1 MEIMNSLTGVSLR
14 ERSGKQLKYYIH
26 LTEEMAKTAIEALD
40 LSQRSYNCLMRAGYN
55 TIGDICR
62 AVADGKSLKSIRNC
76 GTKSVHEIQEKLFLF
91 QYSSLSETKREA
103 FLAEVVRLNLI

>member
-1 MEIMNSLTGVSLR
+1 MMDQRQSVMEVMNGLTGVSLR
-14 ERSGKQLKYYIH
+14 ERNCKQLKYYIH

-62 AVADGKSLKSIRNC
+62 AVADGKLKSVPCYFKIPLIMLDSC
-76 GTKSVHEIQEKLFLF
+76 SFTYAPSTSVF
-91 QYSSLSETKREA
+91 Y
-103 FLAEVVRLNLI
+103 

>member
-1 MEIMNSLTGVSLR
+1 MNSLTGVSVR
-14 ERSGKQLKYYIH
+14 EKKGKQLKYYIH
-26 LTEEMAKTAIEALD
+26 LTEEMARTTIEALD
-40 LSQRSYNCLMRAGYN
+40 LSQRAHNCMMRAGFN
-55 TIGDICR
+55 TVGDICE
-62 AVADGKSLKSIRNC
+62 AVAAGKSLMSLRNC